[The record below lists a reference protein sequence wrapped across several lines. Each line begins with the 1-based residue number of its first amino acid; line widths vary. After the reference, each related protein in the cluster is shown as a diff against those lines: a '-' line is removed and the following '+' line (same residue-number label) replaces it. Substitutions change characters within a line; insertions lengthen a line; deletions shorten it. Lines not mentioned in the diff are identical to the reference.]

1 MMSKIRQQRVAEG
14 LRAELMDL
22 LQNEL
27 RDPRLNLVTI
37 TDVTIDRELRHA
49 SVFVSALAGPEEQRQ
64 IMQALEGATGFLRRE
79 IARRIHLRVVPELR
93 FRWDPSLERGERI
106 GQILDR
112 LEIPPEETS
121 RHGTDSDQ
129 G

>member
-64 IMQALEGATGFLRRE
+64 IMKALEGATGFLRRE
-79 IARRIHLRVVPELR
+79 IARRIHLRTVPELR

-106 GQILDR
+106 GQILDH
-112 LEIPPEETS
+112 LEIPPEENS
-121 RHGTDSDQ
+121 GHGTDS
-129 G
+129 GHG

>member
-1 MMSKIRQQRVAEG
+1 MSKIRQQRVAEG

-112 LEIPPEETS
+112 LEIPPEATS
-121 RHGTDSDQ
+121 RHGADSDQ

>member
-1 MMSKIRQQRVAEG
+1 MSKIRQQRVAEG

-37 TDVTIDRELRHA
+37 TEVTIDRELRHA

-121 RHGTDSDQ
+121 GHDTDSDQ
-129 G
+129 E

>member
-1 MMSKIRQQRVAEG
+1 MSKIRQQRVAEG

-49 SVFVSALAGPEEQRQ
+49 SVFVSALANPEEQRQ

-112 LEIPPEETS
+112 LGIPPEETS